1 MSFASNGAHWVA
13 KSVELRITPFPVGGR
28 CRLDVYW
35 NDADQPCPSGIP
47 YWRLRVVIPA
57 TGVDAT
63 RFAPTVSG
71 DHTRARLGLTDTFV
85 VGWVGSFRAFH
96 GLDTLVD
103 AFARPGCSR
112 QKLPAHDLT
121 ELLDERPRQTELDR

>member
-35 NDADQPCPSGIP
+35 SDADQPCPSGIP

-63 RFAPTVSG
+63 RFANASSDRCSTLSICGLFWGTAWPNTRVSAAKIPDWLLSENEACMLSRNG
-71 DHTRARLGLTDTFV
+71 LNRAVSLST
-85 VGWVGSFRAFH
+85 S
-96 GLDTLVD
+96 
-103 AFARPGCSR
+103 P
-112 QKLPAHDLT
+112 
-121 ELLDERPRQTELDR
+121 